1 MGMGVG
7 VGIGVGVDVDVF
19 VGVGAYSP
27 LTTPHAVS
35 QNRMLLKSSPSRA
48 RAPVV
53 SGARSALA
61 ASSFM
66 ASLRGIDW
74 GSRQMVRT
82 SNTVARA
89 WVPRLFFERE
99 YSADCGKP
107 CESRD

>member
-1 MGMGVG
+1 MGVG
-7 VGIGVGVDVDVF
+7 IDEDMF
-19 VGVGAYSP
+19 AGVGAYSP
-27 LTTPHAVS
+27 LTMLHAVS
-35 QNRMLLKSSPSRA
+35 QNRMLLKSSPRRA

-53 SGARSALA
+53 PGARPALA